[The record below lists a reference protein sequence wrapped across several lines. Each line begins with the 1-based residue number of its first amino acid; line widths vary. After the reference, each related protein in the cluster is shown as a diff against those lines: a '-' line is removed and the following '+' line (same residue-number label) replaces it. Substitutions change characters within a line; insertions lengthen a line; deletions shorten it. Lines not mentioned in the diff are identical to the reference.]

1 MKYGTLQLISATIA
15 LVTAGA
21 VFAADYPDRPIRFIT
36 PAQPGGTTDILAR
49 LTGAKLTEVLKQQ
62 VIVDNRASANGVV
75 AGEITAKAPPDG
87 YTIFMAY
94 HQHTINAALLP
105 RLPYHAVNDFTS
117 ITQLTAAG
125 VILVVHPSTPVHNF
139 REFMAWTKSFKGAL
153 NYGSAGHGSGGHLA
167 AELYNM
173 MAGVK
178 SSHIPYKGAGPAL
191 IDLAGGHYHFA
202 FAGMLASQPFIKSGK
217 LRAIAVTSPKRAPG
231 LENIP
236 TVAESGLPGFEV
248 LGWYGV
254 LAPAKLP
261 KPILTRLHAE
271 FVAIIQQPEVQQRIR
286 SEGAD
291 PVGSEPEE
299 FRKFMLAD
307 LAKWAKVV
315 KESGAKAD

>member
-1 MKYGTLQLISATIA
+1 MKNSALHSICATA
-15 LVTAGA
+15 VFVVAGA
-21 VFAADYPDRPIRFIT
+21 VSAADYPDRPIRFIT

-49 LTGAKLTEVLKQQ
+49 MTGSKLTESLKQQ
-62 VIVDNRASANGVV
+62 VIVDNRASANGVI
-75 AGEITAKAPPDG
+75 AGDLTAKAPPDG

-94 HQHTINAALLP
+94 HQHTINSALLP
-105 RLPYHAVNDFTS
+105 KLPYHAVNDFTP

-125 VILVVHPSTPVHNF
+125 VILLVHPSTPVHNF
-139 REFMAWTKSFKGAL
+139 REFMEWTKSYKGPL

-178 SSHIPYKGAGPAL
+178 AQHIPYKGAAPAL
-191 IDLAGGHYHFA
+191 IDLTGGQYQFT

-217 LRAIAVTSPKRAPG
+217 LRPIAVTSPKRAPG

-261 KPILTRLHAE
+261 KPILTRLHTE
-271 FVAIIQQPEVQQRIR
+271 FVKIIKQPEVQQRIL
-286 SEGAD
+286 SEGAE
-291 PVGSEPEE
+291 PVGSAPEE

-307 LAKWAKVV
+307 LAKWEKVV
-315 KESGAKAD
+315 KQSGAKAD

>member
-1 MKYGTLQLISATIA
+1 MRVLVSIA
-15 LVTAGA
+15 LLLAAASGA
-21 VFAADYPDRPIRFIT
+21 WAQQWPTKPIRFVA
-36 PAQPGGTTDILAR
+36 PFAPGGGTDFIGRVA
-49 LTGAKLTEVLKQQ
+49 AQKLTEALKQQ

-94 HQHTINAALLP
+94 HQHTINQALLP
-105 RLPYHAVNDFTS
+105 KLPYHSVNDYTPIS
-117 ITQLTAAG
+117 QLTAAG
-125 VILVVHPSTPVHNF
+125 VILVVHPSTPVQNF
-139 REFMAWTKSFKGAL
+139 KEFLAWTRGFKGAL

-191 IDLAGGHYHFA
+191 IDLSGGHYHFA
-202 FAGMLASQPFIKSGK
+202 FAGMLASMPFIKSGK
-217 LRAIAVTSPKRAPG
+217 LRAIAVTSPRRAPG

-254 LAPAKLP
+254 IAPAKLP
-261 KPILTRLHAE
+261 KPIVTRLHSE
-271 FVAIIQQPEVQQRIR
+271 FTTIIKMPDIR
-286 SEGAD
+286 QKILSEGAD
-291 PVGSEPEE
+291 PVGSAPEE

-307 LAKWAKVV
+307 LDKWAKVV
-315 KESGAKAD
+315 KASGAKAD

>member
-1 MKYGTLQLISATIA
+1 MNAGKLRSIAAVILFVPA
-15 LVTAGA
+15 LVA
-21 VFAADYPDRPIRFIT
+21 AADYPDRPIRFIT

-49 LTGAKLTEVLKQQ
+49 LTGAKLTESLKQQ

-94 HQHTINAALLP
+94 HQHTINQALLP
-105 RLPYHAVNDFTS
+105 KLPYHSVNDFTP

-125 VILVVHPSTPVHNF
+125 VILVVHPSTPAQNF
-139 REFMAWTKSFKGAL
+139 KEFLAWTRSFKGAL

-167 AELYNM
+167 AELFNL

-178 SSHIPYKGAGPAL
+178 SSHIPYKGAAPAL

-217 LRAIAVTSPKRAPG
+217 LRALAVTSPKRAPG
-231 LENIP
+231 LDNIP

-254 LAPAKLP
+254 IAPPKLP
-261 KPILTRLHAE
+261 KPIVTKLHAE
-271 FVAIIQQPEVQQRIR
+271 FTTIIKMADIR
-286 SEGAD
+286 QKILSEGAD
-291 PVGSEPEE
+291 PVGCAPEE
-299 FRKFMLAD
+299 FRQFMLAD

-315 KESGAKAD
+315 KASGAKAD

>member
-1 MKYGTLQLISATIA
+1 
-15 LVTAGA
+15 
-21 VFAADYPDRPIRFIT
+21 
-36 PAQPGGTTDILAR
+36 
-49 LTGAKLTEVLKQQ
+49 
-62 VIVDNRASANGVV
+62 VDNRASANGVV

-94 HQHTINAALLP
+94 HQHTINQALLP
-105 RLPYHAVNDFTS
+105 KLPYHSVNDFTP

-125 VILVVHPSTPVHNF
+125 VILVVHPSAPVHNF
-139 REFMAWTKSFKGAL
+139 QEFLAWTRNFKGPL

-178 SSHIPYKGAGPAL
+178 SSHIPYKGSGPAL
-191 IDLAGGHYHFA
+191 IDLAGGHYQFA
-202 FAGMLASQPFIKSGK
+202 FAGMLAAQPFIKSGK

-231 LENIP
+231 MDNIP

-261 KPILTRLHAE
+261 KPITTKLYTE
-271 FVAIIQQPEVQQRIR
+271 FTTILKQRDVQQKIL
-286 SEGAD
+286 SEGAE
-291 PVGSEPEE
+291 PVGSSPEE
-299 FRKFMLAD
+299 FRQFMLAD

-315 KESGAKAD
+315 KASGARAD

>member
-1 MKYGTLQLISATIA
+1 MRISALR
-15 LVTAGA
+15 LVVATTAFAAIGA
-21 VFAADYPDRPIRFIT
+21 VVAGEYPDRPIRFIT

-49 LTGAKLTEVLKQQ
+49 MTGAKLTDVFKQQ

-75 AGEITAKAPPDG
+75 AGELTAKSRADG

-94 HQHTINAALLP
+94 HQHTINAALIP
-105 RLPYHAVNDFTS
+105 NLPYHPVNDFTP

-125 VILVVHPSTPVHNF
+125 VILLVHPSTPVHNF
-139 REFMAWTKSFKGAL
+139 REFMEWTKNYKGAL
-153 NYGSAGHGSGGHLA
+153 NFGSAGNGSGGHLA
-167 AELYNM
+167 AELYKM
-173 MAGVK
+173 MTGVK
-178 SSHIPYKGAGPAL
+178 AQHIPYKGAGPTL
-191 IDLAGGHYHFA
+191 VDLAGGHFHFT
-202 FAGMLASQPFIKSGK
+202 FAGMLASQPYIKSGK
-217 LRAIAVTSPKRAPG
+217 LRPIAVTSPKRAPG

-261 KPILTRLHAE
+261 APILTRLHKE
-271 FVAIIQQPEVQQRIR
+271 LVTIIRQPDARQRIL

-291 PVGSEPEE
+291 PVGSGPEE

-307 LAKWAKVV
+307 LAKWDKVV
-315 KESGAKAD
+315 KQSGARAD

>member
-1 MKYGTLQLISATIA
+1 MKNSALHSICATA
-15 LVTAGA
+15 VFVVAGA
-21 VFAADYPDRPIRFIT
+21 VSAADYPDRPIRFIT

-49 LTGAKLTEVLKQQ
+49 MTGSKLTESLKQQ
-62 VIVDNRASANGVV
+62 VIVDNRASANGVI
-75 AGEITAKAPPDG
+75 AGDLTAKAPPDG

-94 HQHTINAALLP
+94 HQHTINSALLP
-105 RLPYHAVNDFTS
+105 KLPYHAVNDFTP

-125 VILVVHPSTPVHNF
+125 VILLVHPSTPVHNF
-139 REFMAWTKSFKGAL
+139 REFMEWTKSYKGPL

-178 SSHIPYKGAGPAL
+178 AQHIPYKGAAPAL
-191 IDLAGGHYHFA
+191 IDLTGGHYQFT

-217 LRAIAVTSPKRAPG
+217 LRPIAVTSPKRAPG

-261 KPILTRLHAE
+261 KPILTRLHTE
-271 FVAIIQQPEVQQRIR
+271 FVKIIKQPEAQQRIL
-286 SEGAD
+286 SEGAE
-291 PVGSEPEE
+291 PVGSAPEE

-307 LAKWAKVV
+307 LAKWEKVV
-315 KESGAKAD
+315 KQSGAKAD

>member
-1 MKYGTLQLISATIA
+1 MNVPACRLLAVLLLA
-15 LVTAGA
+15 LPALAGA
-21 VFAADYPDRPIRFIT
+21 GEYPDRPIRFIT

-49 LTGAKLTEVLKQQ
+49 LTGSKLTESLKQQ

-94 HQHTINAALLP
+94 HQHTINQALLP
-105 RLPYHAVNDFTS
+105 RLPYHSVNDFTP

-125 VILVVHPSTPVHNF
+125 VILVVHPSAPVQNF
-139 REFMAWTKSFKGAL
+139 REFMTWTKNFKGAL

-202 FAGMLASQPFIKSGK
+202 FAGMLAAQPFIKSGK
-217 LRAIAVTSPKRAPG
+217 LRAIAVTSPRRAPG

-254 LAPAKLP
+254 IAPARLP
-261 KPILTRLHAE
+261 KPIVAKLYSE
-271 FVAIIQQPEVQQRIR
+271 FSDIIKQPDVRQKIL

-291 PVGSEPEE
+291 PVGSSPEE

>member
-1 MKYGTLQLISATIA
+1 VLATLACAWSAA
-15 LVTAGA
+15 H
-21 VFAADYPDRPIRFIT
+21 AAPADDYPNRPVRMIVPFP
-36 PAQPGGTTDILAR
+36 PAGSTDNVARVVAQRLQEVMGQPF
-49 LTGAKLTEVLKQQ
+49 V
-62 VIVDNRASANGVV
+62 VDNRPGAGAAIGVD
-75 AGEITAKAPPDG
+75 ATAKAPPDG

-94 HQHTINAALLP
+94 HQHTINQALLK
-105 RLPYHAVNDFTS
+105 LPYHSVNDFTP
-117 ITQLTAAG
+117 ITQLTSAG

-139 REFMAWTKSFKGAL
+139 REFLAWTKGFKGPL

-173 MAGVK
+173 MTGVK

-191 IDLAGGHYHFA
+191 IDLTGGHYHFA
-202 FAGMLASQPFIKSGK
+202 FAGMLAAQPFIKSGK

-231 LENIP
+231 LDNIP

-261 KPILTRLHAE
+261 KPILTRLHQE
-271 FVAIIQQPEVQQRIR
+271 FVTIIKQPEIQQRIL

-291 PVGSEPEE
+291 PIGSSPEE

-307 LAKWAKVV
+307 LAKWEKVV
-315 KESGAKAD
+315 KQSGAKAD

>member
-1 MKYGTLQLISATIA
+1 MTR
-15 LVTAGA
+15 
-21 VFAADYPDRPIRFIT
+21 FAALCITLFLIGAGLASGQDYPTKPIRFIT
-36 PAQPGGTTDILAR
+36 PAAPGGTTDILAR
-49 LTGAKLTEVLKQQ
+49 LTGAKLSDALKQQ
-62 VIVDNRASANGVV
+62 VVVDNRASASGVI
-75 AGEITAKAPPDG
+75 AGELTAKAPPDG

-94 HQHTINAALLP
+94 HQHTINAALIAK
-105 RLPYHAVNDFTS
+105 LPYHPVNDFTP
-117 ITQLTAAG
+117 ITQLTEAG
-125 VILVVHPSTPVHNF
+125 VILLVHPSTPVRNF
-139 REFMAWTKSFKGAL
+139 KEFMEWTKNYKGAL

-178 SSHIPYKGAGPAL
+178 SQHIPYKGAGPTL
-191 IDLAGGHYHFA
+191 IDLAGGHFQFA
-202 FAGMLASQPFIKSGK
+202 FAGMLPAQGFIKSGK
-217 LRAIAVTSPKRAPG
+217 LRPIAVTASKRAPG
-231 LENIP
+231 LPDIP

-271 FVAIIQQPEVQQRIR
+271 LVAIIKQPDVQGRIQ

-291 PVGSEPEE
+291 PVGSSPEE
-299 FRKFMLAD
+299 FRRYLLAD

>member
-1 MKYGTLQLISATIA
+1 MKNSALHSICAT
-15 LVTAGA
+15 VVFVVAGA
-21 VFAADYPDRPIRFIT
+21 VSAADYPDRPIRFIT

-49 LTGAKLTEVLKQQ
+49 LTGGKLTESLKQQ
-62 VIVDNRASANGVV
+62 VIVDNRASANGVI
-75 AGEITAKAPPDG
+75 AGDLTAKAPPDG

-94 HQHTINAALLP
+94 HQHTINSALLSK
-105 RLPYHAVNDFTS
+105 LPYHAVNDFTP

-125 VILVVHPSTPVHNF
+125 VILLVHPSTPVHNF
-139 REFMAWTKSFKGAL
+139 REFMEWTKSYKGPL

-178 SSHIPYKGAGPAL
+178 AQHIPYKGAGPAL
-191 IDLAGGHYHFA
+191 IDLTGGHYQFT

-217 LRAIAVTSPKRAPG
+217 LRPIAVTSPKRAPG
-231 LENIP
+231 LDNIP

-261 KPILTRLHAE
+261 KPILTRLHTE
-271 FVAIIQQPEVQQRIR
+271 FVKIIKQPEVQQRIL
-286 SEGAD
+286 SEGAE
-291 PVGSEPEE
+291 PVGSGPEE

-307 LAKWAKVV
+307 LAKWEKVV
-315 KESGAKAD
+315 KQSGAKAD